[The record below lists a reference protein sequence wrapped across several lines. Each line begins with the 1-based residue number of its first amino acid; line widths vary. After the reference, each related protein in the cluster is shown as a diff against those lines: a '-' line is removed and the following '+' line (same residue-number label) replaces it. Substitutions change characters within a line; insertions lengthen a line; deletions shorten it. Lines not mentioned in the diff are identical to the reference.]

1 MEKIMIDVWING
13 YTKITYSDGYVKTL
27 MPDQWASLQSARLQ
41 CRSKHGATVESTW
54 YAEQLE
60 ELRSGR

>member
-1 MEKIMIDVWING
+1 MIDVWTNG
-13 YTKITYSDGYVKTL
+13 YTKIAYPDGHVKTL

-41 CRSKHGATVESTW
+41 CRSKYGATVESTW
-54 YAEQLE
+54 YAERLE